1 MRDMMY
7 ELWSDKNKVSRN
19 KMEEKVMCEYIKTHE
34 KFWSKP
40 IDKILEKNWTTDLWF
55 SEC

>member
-1 MRDMMY
+1 MREMMY

-34 KFWSKP
+34 NFWSKP